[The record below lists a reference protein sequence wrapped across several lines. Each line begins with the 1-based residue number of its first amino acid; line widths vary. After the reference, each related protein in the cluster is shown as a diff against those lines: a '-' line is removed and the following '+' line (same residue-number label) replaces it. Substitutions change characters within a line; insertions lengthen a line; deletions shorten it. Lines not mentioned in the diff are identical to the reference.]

1 MSDNDWW
8 ARRLGRAQA
17 QPQQPTGFQQNY
29 PALVRQ
35 LQTPQFHAP
44 QFQASPS
51 IRVTP
56 ENLFEATK
64 HWQGGE
70 AHRRETRTCPRC
82 GGGHFFSRTSEV
94 SRGPSP
100 APLCYDCGFTGL
112 FQQGDPSNYSV

>member
-8 ARRLGRAQA
+8 ARRLGKAQQQA
-17 QPQQPTGFQQNY
+17 PAPPRYPVPGQYQQPAYHEPQYQAPQQQQTRN
-29 PALVRQ
+29 
-35 LQTPQFHAP
+35 
-44 QFQASPS
+44 

-70 AHRRETRTCPRC
+70 AHRRETRNCPRC
-82 GGGHFFSRTSEV
+82 GGGHFFSRASEV
-94 SRGPSP
+94 SRGPAP

-112 FQQGDPSNYSV
+112 FQQGDPANYSA